1 MCAKERNLHF
11 YILSLVRLYG
21 HAGADLQQTY
31 LAKSI
36 FEEWE
41 QNDPLLHSAR
51 LLTEGGVLTT
61 DEALS
66 IYTETEEQCARVA
79 EEVIQQR
86 RLSTAAGGDGLH
98 CATQAGLQTHQRPIC
113 ERHERLHSAATYN
126 RCEKPQPYVEADKL
140 GANRSYA

>member
-1 MCAKERNLHF
+1 MFAKERNLHF

-51 LLTEGGVLTT
+51 LLTESGVLTA
-61 DEALS
+61 DEVLS
-66 IYTETEEQCARVA
+66 IYT
-79 EEVIQQR
+79 
-86 RLSTAAGGDGLH
+86 
-98 CATQAGLQTHQRPIC
+98 
-113 ERHERLHSAATYN
+113 
-126 RCEKPQPYVEADKL
+126 
-140 GANRSYA
+140 